1 MKQNILSFL
10 ALLGVILT
18 FSCNN
23 TITPETIQ
31 TQKVILLYGNYSLI
45 NNNTLIEL
53 SDGAN
58 KLQIPVSALLDGKAL
73 FGDAIKNKFQGSLLF
88 KDQGTLYAQIN
99 TFLQTAGAR
108 YSGNKLDPTGSQ
120 AITPPRTP
128 PPCGTGQCPGLE
140 LYQVSTFEIN
150 VATPITMAATV
161 QAAAN

>member
-73 FGDAIKNKFQGSLLF
+73 FGDAIKNKLADFALVFGL
-88 KDQGTLYAQIN
+88 KKMVRIERAI
-99 TFLQTAGAR
+99 GA
-108 YSGNKLDPTGSQ
+108 
-120 AITPPRTP
+120 
-128 PPCGTGQCPGLE
+128 
-140 LYQVSTFEIN
+140 
-150 VATPITMAATV
+150 VATLDLVANGAGQILIFKPMNCGRATGASK
-161 QAAAN
+161 QTLP